1 MSNRDHFERNIERL
15 LRAVEPELKLPDEKK
30 EEILSGLAEESEILA
45 SRDLTRRLRRRIVMR
60 NRGKLAAAAV
70 LVIGVLV
77 GAAWLWNSSIQEK
90 EQIATGQ
97 KEVAEESIAD
107 KEKSDVE
114 PVAKQ
119 VDLEKAKIEDR
130 LKEVAA
136 MFDAGDVEGLMAMLS
151 DERPEI
157 RVAAANY
164 LAKIGDLNALESLVQ
179 SSREWRGGEADNPF
193 VKAIMEIMT
202 RAVEGRA
209 EAAVAKGE
217 EKPTKA
223 EFKPRGV
230 LSGLIVD
237 AETGEAIDDAEIS
250 LHGPDG
256 AYLAAKTDADGLYKF
271 EKLEREAEYR
281 IRIDLVDY
289 VGHRKWEKMPVVSLR
304 SDSAIVKHFELAPA
318 CVIDIEVV
326 DEAGEPMP
334 GVYLVFRS
342 TLVKGEICPSQFID
356 KNGAATVG
364 GFEPSKTEYLIVA
377 KHDLDGASEYAPAI
391 LKVKLDNPDV
401 VEYGEIVMK
410 KGVTVKGYAE
420 YSDGVSAGGA
430 RISAKPD
437 WWPENLGLHDW

>member
-1 MSNRDHFERNIERL
+1 
-15 LRAVEPELKLPDEKK
+15 
-30 EEILSGLAEESEILA
+30 
-45 SRDLTRRLRRRIVMR
+45 MR

-77 GAAWLWNSSIQEK
+77 GAAWLWSSSIQER
-90 EQIATGQ
+90 EQIATRQ

-136 MFDAGDVEGLMAMLS
+136 MFDAGDVEGLIGMLS

-157 RVAAANY
+157 RIAAANY
-164 LAKIGDLNALESLVQ
+164 LAKIGDLSAVVALASL
-179 SSREWRGGEADNPF
+179 SKEWTGTETDNPF

-202 RAVEGRA
+202 RTVEEKA

-217 EKPTKA
+217 EKPTKPTKA
-223 EFKPRGV
+223 EFKPSGV

-304 SDSAIVKHFELAPA
+304 SDSSMVKHFELAPA

-326 DEAGEPMP
+326 DEAGEPVP
-334 GVYLVFRS
+334 GVHLVFRS
-342 TLVKGEICPSQFID
+342 PIVQGEVCGDQFVD
-356 KNGAATVG
+356 KNGMATVG
-364 GFEPSKTEYLIVA
+364 GFEPSETEYLIVA
-377 KHDLDGASEYAPAI
+377 KHDLDGVSEYAPAI

-420 YSDGVSAGGA
+420 YSDGVPAEGA
-430 RISAKPD
+430 AISAKPG
-437 WWPENLGLHDW
+437 WWPENLGLHDWYEIGSDGSFSIEHVVSGLYDIQFRETGSSHRCLVTTESWHCIY